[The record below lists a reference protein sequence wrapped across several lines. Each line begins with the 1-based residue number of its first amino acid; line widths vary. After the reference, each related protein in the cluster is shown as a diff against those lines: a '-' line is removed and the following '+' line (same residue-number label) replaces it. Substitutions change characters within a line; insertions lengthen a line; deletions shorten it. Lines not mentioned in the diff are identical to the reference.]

1 MNQPITYK
9 TVVESFQD
17 ICLSQAAIKQFKTG
31 MLSDLDVEEEI
42 NTFQRFPMAF
52 LKPETVSLD
61 RFGKTTLSFTFIVSD
76 IVRDNDEGLTVNVYN
91 STLMI
96 AQDILSKIVMTD
108 WEELGMSLET
118 PVTLT
123 AFQERFN
130 SNLAGWAASIDL
142 TIKSGFNLCDAAF
155 K

>member
-1 MNQPITYK
+1 MSNPITYK
-9 TVVESFQD
+9 TLVEAFRD
-17 ICLSQAAIKQFKTG
+17 ICLSQESIKQFNTG
-31 MLSDLDVEEEI
+31 MLSDLDIENEI
-42 NTFQRFPMAF
+42 NTFQRFPLAF

-61 RFGKTTLSFTFIVSD
+61 RYGKTTLTFTFIVSD
-76 IVRDNDEGLTVNVYN
+76 IAKDNVEDLTLNTYN

-96 AQDILSKIVMTD
+96 AQDILSKIVLTD
-108 WEELGMSLET
+108 WEALGIYLET

-130 SNLAGWAASIDL
+130 SNLAGWAATLDL